1 MKKILFILPIL
12 LSGCIYSFR
21 GFATVEYKSITINPF
36 TNNTLRYGL
45 NDIFYQNTV
54 DEVVRDGRIKL
65 MESGAE
71 TVLSVVIT
79 DYENR
84 PFTFDEY
91 ENIKEYRIDVQL
103 NLSYQ
108 KSNGEGIWERTLK
121 EWVTYDRSLTE
132 DDGIQSLA
140 EKVASSIVRTVL
152 EQR

>member
-1 MKKILFILPIL
+1 
-12 LSGCIYSFR
+12 
-21 GFATVEYKSITINPF
+21 
-36 TNNTLRYGL
+36 
-45 NDIFYQNTV
+45 
-54 DEVVRDGRIKL
+54 

-71 TVLSVVIT
+71 IVLSVVIT

-108 KSNGEGIWERTLK
+108 KSNSEGIWERTLK

-132 DDGIQSLA
+132 DDGVQSLA